1 MLVSGIFTLFVFQ
14 KRLSRPMLF
23 DDVKLLSN
31 TQTNNYTP
39 VAQRKSAVKRRPH
52 PFVSLL
58 ERPIRG

>member
-31 TQTNNYTP
+31 TQTNYTP
-39 VAQRKSAVKRRPH
+39 VAQRKSAVKRRPL